1 MFGAGSSWHGKMENN
16 LEPRLKTK
24 AGYFLGIDK
33 KKQEIINSAR
43 GGVLKTKLSW
53 QICCFCLT
61 P

>member
-33 KKQEIINSAR
+33 KNRKLSIAR
-43 GGVLKTKLSW
+43 GVE
-53 QICCFCLT
+53 C
-61 P
+61 